1 MSTLLKHPVN
11 STDHIRGNSNA
22 PLELVEYG
30 DFECSD
36 CGHAYPIIKTIQQ
49 KLGDDLKF
57 VFRNFPLTQ
66 IHQHAVNAAVA
77 AEAAALQNKFWEMHD
92 IVLQNQ
98 KHLELE
104 DLLLYA
110 KKIGLDSNQ
119 FIADMQ
125 NNALRAKVEADF
137 ESGVRSGVNRTPS
150 FFVNGVKYDG
160 GREANELI
168 YYLKNKLS
176 EVRST
181 F

>member
-1 MSTLLKHPVN
+1 MSILLKPPVN

-49 KLGDDLKF
+49 TLGDDLKF

-66 IHQHAVNAAVA
+66 IHPHAINAAVA

-92 IVLQNQ
+92 MILQNQ
-98 KHLELE
+98 KHLESE
-104 DLLLYA
+104 DLLVYA
-110 KKIGLDSNQ
+110 IKIGLDPNQ
-119 FIADMQ
+119 FENDMQ

-150 FFVNGVKYDG
+150 FFINGVKYEG
-160 GREANELI
+160 ASEANELI

-176 EVRST
+176 EVGSN